1 MGQTTRQTARPT
13 IQPWSSSEL
22 NRIMMA
28 ARTMPGFIGEARA
41 RQFWPALLLLMLDL
55 DISAAQAIQLPANV
69 LDMKTGRMPF
79 RHMIHQLHGMT
90 FEAFTALP
98 PGREKLLPW
107 RSTRGETSAHSLES
121 AYENVLSQA
130 GLPIDELALFS
141 RLQLTGRRCPAVL
154 DAIQPALAFA
164 PEQRHGMSPSSTNS
178 AQQKSSLA
186 AWSMPELNRIV
197 VSARTMVDPVG
208 EIAGADFW
216 PALVLLILDLG
227 ISAEMA
233 VQLPM
238 SSLQLNHIQLL
249 NTPALSALH
258 PLTMEAL
265 QALPPDRD
273 KLIPW
278 PKDGGKPPFHMLYRD
293 YKTVLFRAGY
303 PFTQQNSFVRLQV
316 TRRRLP
322 NVMDL
327 IEPVPGFEPHDGK
340 PQLPRALAR
349 KRLLRALAKNDQLPL
364 SDAPVKRPP
373 KIETLG
379 TKEFDSGRSTS
390 TNARRSNAILH
401 ADAVALSDNPATL
414 LNLFRSKFRS
424 TRLRQSCSKQ
434 VGDYERALKL
444 IYSYAGKELSF
455 ADLTDELVEEFLTYC
470 LENGVSAATC
480 NKYRSVLLSFWR
492 WGWKK
497 RLTNEQP
504 RDVPKLKV
512 EEAFVDAWTTAELE
526 LIVNAATKLPGHI
539 CDIPANV
546 WWPAFILCLYDTG
559 LRFNA
564 LILRQTAELNL
575 DTGWLSVD
583 AKDQKQRKAQ
593 AFKLHSDTLRFIRMM
608 EPKDRKFL
616 FPWYAV
622 DGHAIRAQ
630 YRTILQAA
638 GLPSTKR
645 DLFHKLRR
653 TSATSL
659 AVVTDENT
667 ARDHLGHS
675 DVSVTRRYLD
685 TRQLR
690 TVAAADII
698 NRPRIASE
706 ERRD

>member
-28 ARTMPGFIGEARA
+28 ARTMPGFVGEIRE

-55 DISAAQAIQLPANV
+55 DISAAKAIQLPANV

-79 RHMIHQLHGMT
+79 QHMIHQLHGMT
-90 FEAFTALP
+90 FEALTALP
-98 PGREKLLPW
+98 LGRDKLLPW
-107 RSTRGETSAHSLES
+107 RSTRGEKSAKSLEM
-121 AYENVLSQA
+121 AYQNVLNRA
-130 GLPIDELALFS
+130 GLAATEADLFS
-141 RLQLTGRRCPAVL
+141 RLQLTGRRCPELL
-154 DAIQPALAFA
+154 DTIQPILEFV
-164 PEQRHGMSPSSTNS
+164 PEWRHGKTID
-178 AQQKSSLA
+178 
-186 AWSMPELNRIV
+186 AWLMPELNRIIA
-197 VSARTMVDPVG
+197 SARTMVDPIG
-208 EIAGADFW
+208 EIPGRHFW

-238 SSLQLNHIQLL
+238 SALQLGHVQLPK
-249 NTPALSALH
+249 TAGLSVLH

-265 QALPPDRD
+265 QALPRERD

-293 YKTVLFRAGY
+293 YKTVLFRAGF
-303 PFTQQNSFVRLQV
+303 PFTKQNSFVRLQV
-316 TRRRLP
+316 THRRLP

-327 IEPVPGFEPHDGK
+327 IQPVPGFLPHAGK
-340 PQLPRALAR
+340 PQIPRARAR
-349 KRLLRALAKNDQLPL
+349 RRALLAFAKNDQIATA
-364 SDAPVKRPP
+364 DARLKRPP
-373 KIETLG
+373 RIITAK
-379 TKEFDSGRSTS
+379 DSNVDGSTAI
-390 TNARRSNAILH
+390 NARSSRPILE
-401 ADAVALSDNPATL
+401 ANPVELTDNPATL
-414 LNLFRSKFRS
+414 LNVFRSKFLP
-424 TRLRQSCSKQ
+424 TRLRQACKKQ
-434 VGDYERALKL
+434 VLAYDLALKL
-444 IYSYAGKELSF
+444 LYSYAGKELIF
-455 ADLTDELVEEFLTYC
+455 EDLTDELVEEFLSYC
-470 LENGVSAATC
+470 LENGVGARTC
-480 NKYRSVLLSFWR
+480 NKHRSVVLSFWR

-504 RDVPKLKV
+504 REVMKLKV
-512 EEAFVDAWTTAELE
+512 EEALVDAWTTAELE
-526 LIVNAATKLPGHI
+526 RILDAARKRPGQI

-546 WWPAFILCLYDTG
+546 WWPAFILTLYDTG

-564 LILRQTAELNL
+564 LILRQTSELNL

-583 AKDQKQRKAQ
+583 AKDQKQKKAQ
-593 AFKLHSDTLRFIRMM
+593 AFKLHSDTLHFIRMM
-608 EPKDRKFL
+608 EPADRKFL
-616 FPWYAV
+616 FPWHLV
-622 DGHAIRAQ
+622 CLRTIREH
-630 YRTILQAA
+630 YRKILQAA
-638 GLPSTKR
+638 GLPFTQR
-645 DLFHKLRR
+645 HLFHKIRR

-675 DVSVTRRYLD
+675 DVTVTRRYLD

-698 NRPRIASE
+698 NRPRIACE